1 MKIRVFLVDDHM
13 VLRQGLRLL
22 IDGQADMYVVGEA
35 AGGRGV
41 TDAVARAGAE
51 VVVMDISMPD
61 LSGIRATEE
70 MRRMNINAK
79 VLALTR
85 HSEHGYLQQ
94 MLQAGA
100 KGYALKQTAA
110 ETLIEAIRTVAHG
123 GMYFDPAVA
132 GKVTETFAS
141 RRSASSSPD
150 RHSLTS
156 REQQIVTMVAHGYTN
171 KEIASSLGI
180 TVKTVESHKTRIMQ
194 KLGITS
200 RAGLVRFVI
209 LQWWLDTSSVT

>member
-1 MKIRVFLVDDHM
+1 MKIRVFLVDNHT

-22 IDGQADMYVVGEA
+22 IDAQTDMQVVGEA

-41 TDAVARAGAE
+41 TEAVARATAD

-70 MRRMNINAK
+70 LRRMSVNAK

-100 KGYALKQTAA
+100 RGYALKQTAA
-110 ETLIEAIRTVAHG
+110 ETLIEAIRTVARG

-141 RRSASSSPD
+141 RHSPSSSRD
-150 RHSLTS
+150 HHSLTS
-156 REQQIVTMVAHGYTN
+156 REQQIVTVVAHGYTN

-180 TVKTVESHKTRIMQ
+180 TVKTVESHKSRIMQ

-200 RAGLVRFVI
+200 RAGLVRFAI
-209 LQWWLDTSSVT
+209 LQGWLDPSGVT